1 MMCKLAFRNVKRMA
15 KDYIVYFM
23 TMAVVTALMFSFHTL
38 LFSKDV
44 QNLFQMDAMMSVMTG
59 LATAFIVPIIAW
71 LINYMV
77 RFILEKRSREFG
89 IYLLVGVKKKEIA
102 RLYFTENLL
111 LGAGAFLVGMGLGL
125 LFQQILLSIFYSMVQ
140 LDYKLHLEWNR
151 NCILMTAACYICA
164 VICWRCFEAEKNSAK

>member
-59 LATAFIVPIIAW
+59 LADHCMADQ
-71 LINYMV
+71 
-77 RFILEKRSREFG
+77 
-89 IYLLVGVKKKEIA
+89 
-102 RLYFTENLL
+102 LY
-111 LGAGAFLVGMGLGL
+111 GAVYTG
-125 LFQQILLSIFYSMVQ
+125 
-140 LDYKLHLEWNR
+140 K
-151 NCILMTAACYICA
+151 
-164 VICWRCFEAEKNSAK
+164 AKP

>member
-111 LGAGAFLVGMGLGL
+111 LGAGNFLDGFHGSSPFLFFYRRRLQSNLPL
-125 LFQQILLSIFYSMVQ
+125 LTLFVCKGKAGI
-140 LDYKLHLEWNR
+140 D
-151 NCILMTAACYICA
+151 C
-164 VICWRCFEAEKNSAK
+164 

>member
-59 LATAFIVPIIAW
+59 LATA
-71 LINYMV
+71 LSC
-77 RFILEKRSREFG
+77 RSLRG
-89 IYLLVGVKKKEIA
+89 
-102 RLYFTENLL
+102 
-111 LGAGAFLVGMGLGL
+111 
-125 LFQQILLSIFYSMVQ
+125 
-140 LDYKLHLEWNR
+140 
-151 NCILMTAACYICA
+151 
-164 VICWRCFEAEKNSAK
+164 